1 MNIPLAAVVTIIY
14 IGITV
19 YLSWLGFKKTRSAA
33 DYLIAGRKVHPFLLA
48 MGYGATFISTSAIVG
63 FGGVAGFMGMG
74 LLWLT
79 FLNIF
84 VGIFIA
90 FVVFGKRTRAI
101 GRHLGAHTF
110 PELLGKRFQSKW
122 IQIIAGALIFL
133 TMPLYASAVMIG
145 VVRFIEQTFQLNYD
159 IALLG
164 FAFLVMGYVFFGGL
178 KGVLYA
184 DAFQGSIMLIGMI
197 FLLIFTYYHLGGITE
212 AHAGLTELKAQLP
225 QKFID
230 MGHTGWTSMPKF
242 GSQLWWIMVSTIILG
257 VGIGVLAQ
265 PQLAVRFMMVN
276 SGREINRAIGVGG
289 FFILMTVGV
298 TFVTGSLSN
307 LYFFKHFDK
316 IAMQMA
322 VDPATQKPN
331 IDTIIPIFLNESMP
345 QWFTYVFLLILLAA
359 GMSTI
364 SGLFHAIGTAFG
376 RDIFQQIFKQA
387 THEKTIVI
395 TRIGIFIAFLI
406 TVFLAYILP
415 GSIIAIATALFF
427 GLCAATFLPAYC
439 GAIFSR
445 YITRNIAYLS
455 MGCGFFTWLLWI
467 LFIHIKESSAL
478 GLCNLLFHKPSLVA
492 GSVIAF
498 VDPIVIALPVSTIV
512 ALIGTLIVRSKN
524 NVSA

>member
-1 MNIPLAAVVTIIY
+1 MNIPLATFITLIY
-14 IGITV
+14 IGITI

-122 IQIIAGALIFL
+122 IQIIAGGIIFL

-145 VVRFIEQTFQLNYD
+145 VVRFVEQTFHLNYD
-159 IALLG
+159 LALFI

-184 DAFQGSIMLIGMI
+184 DAFQGSIMLLGMLI
-197 FLLIFTYYHLGGITE
+197 LLVFTYYRLGGVID
-212 AHAGLTELKAQLP
+212 AHAGLTALKTRLP

-230 MGHTGWTSMPKF
+230 MGHTGWTSMPVI
-242 GSQLWWIMVSTIILG
+242 GSQLWWTMVSTIVLG

-276 SGREINRAIGVGG
+276 SGREINRAMGVGG

-298 TFVTGSLSN
+298 TFVTGALSN
-307 LYFFKHFDK
+307 LYFVDHFDK

-322 VDPATQKPN
+322 VDPVTLKPN
-331 IDTIIPIFLNESMP
+331 IDTIIPIFLNSSMP

-364 SGLFHAIGTAFG
+364 SSLFHAIGTSFG
-376 RDIFQQIFKQA
+376 RDVFQQFFKEA
-387 THEKTIVI
+387 THKKTIII
-395 TRIGIFIAFLI
+395 TKIGIFIGFVLTTI
-406 TVFLAYILP
+406 LAYKLP

-427 GLCAATFLPAYC
+427 GLCAATFLPAYS

-445 YITRNIAYLS
+445 YISRNTAYLS
-455 MGCGFFTWLLWI
+455 MGCGFFAWLFCV
-467 LFIHIKESSAL
+467 LFLHVKESSAL
-478 GLCNLLFHKPSLVA
+478 GLCNLLFSKPSLC
-492 GSVIAF
+492 GDSILAF
-498 VDPIVIALPVSTIV
+498 VDPIVISLPVSAVV
-512 ALIGTLIVRSKN
+512 AVAGTLVDRAKKK
-524 NVSA
+524 VS